1 LQVREIRL
9 LHRQPEAESLKK
21 ERRDTEEKA
30 PLLRMSAIEGGY
42 STYLG
47 SRGTASGAAKQSPDL
62 SHRFLLSS
70 PVCGVQHNA
79 RSPALTK
86 AGYHAGI
93 VGE

>member
-47 SRGTASGAAKQSPDL
+47 SRGNSKWSGKTIA
-62 SHRFLLSS
+62 
-70 PVCGVQHNA
+70 
-79 RSPALTK
+79 
-86 AGYHAGI
+86 
-93 VGE
+93 